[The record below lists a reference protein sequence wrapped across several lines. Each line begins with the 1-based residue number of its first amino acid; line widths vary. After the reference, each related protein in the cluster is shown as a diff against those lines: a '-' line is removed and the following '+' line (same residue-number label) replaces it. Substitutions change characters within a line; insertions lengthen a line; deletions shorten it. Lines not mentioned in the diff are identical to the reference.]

1 MLDVLDIPTAN
12 FEFINVFA
20 IEPIN
25 VLLIEFVVF
34 KYISPFIAEF
44 IYKFDAVFNPI
55 ILFLVI
61 PDESINF

>member
-1 MLDVLDIPTAN
+1 MLEVLDIPTAN

-44 IYKFDAVFNPI
+44 IYKF
-55 ILFLVI
+55 
-61 PDESINF
+61 SYKW